1 MIGTGMIP
9 GVFRDQFGGKPDSV
23 LCLGATPQSFPPI
36 VAYRRDTDF
45 YAPAAG
51 TPAVSGAVSRG
62 EQLAQDHNFPL
73 EQCLTYKL
81 MYVLLFQT

>member
-1 MIGTGMIP
+1 MQP
-9 GVFRDQFGGKPDSV
+9 
-23 LCLGATPQSFPPI
+23 FPPS

-45 YAPAAG
+45 YGSEAG

-73 EQCLTYKL
+73 EECLTYKL
-81 MYVLLFQT
+81 MYIVIIQT